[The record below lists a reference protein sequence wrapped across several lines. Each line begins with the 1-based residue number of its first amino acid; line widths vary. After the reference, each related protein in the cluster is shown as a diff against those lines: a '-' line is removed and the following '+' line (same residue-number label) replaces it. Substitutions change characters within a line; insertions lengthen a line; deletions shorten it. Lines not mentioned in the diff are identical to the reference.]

1 MKLVHTATHAIGIRR
16 LTKGDEMKSVSV
28 CCSCEEECLLVTKD
42 MSPEHSKTEIV
53 SKCCHGFFSWEIVPE
68 LEDMEL
74 EE

>member
-1 MKLVHTATHAIGIRR
+1 
-16 LTKGDEMKSVSV
+16 MKSVSV
-28 CCSCEEECLLVTKD
+28 CCSCEDECSLVTKD

-68 LEDMEL
+68 LKDTEL